1 MAAVE
6 GIQAFLADLGVPTA
20 VAPSTTSTTISTLA
34 DESALPQEEADGA
47 QLRATEFTASE
58 ETQPGPTL
66 KLVEDTDTSVEDAGQ
81 VNTSTELTA
90 NETTQAEETT

>member
-1 MAAVE
+1 MKLVVAAVE

-66 KLVEDTDTSVEDAGQ
+66 TLVQDTDTIVEDAGQ
-81 VNTSTELTA
+81 VNT
-90 NETTQAEETT
+90 